1 MPRSPIIA
9 CLLALVILL
18 SGCARE
24 ATQTRLM
31 TSTTQTSPSA
41 IEWCG
46 SLALPGQWQDDTPV
60 GGLSA
65 LGWDRDES
73 LLYLISDRGWLHRA
87 RLRFEDSVEAGFED
101 GKLSGLEPLKTYV
114 LRDDDGN
121 ALDEDAADAESLVLR
136 HADNGLRG
144 DTTLLIGFERD
155 HRLQRFYPNG
165 LPIDEPLTP
174 KGLRRAK
181 PNTGAEAMG
190 RHVDKGIIV
199 GLESTPAGAIAGTTR
214 LFSLK
219 TGDEWHYPLAGAAG
233 SALTA
238 LETYG
243 DDLLALERA
252 FAPPAPLVISL
263 RRVSLGDDAEIEV
276 ETLAR
281 LSSGDGWRLDNFEGL
296 TRLGGNRY
304 LMVSD
309 DNFSLIQQTLLSCFE
324 LPPPRDA

>member
-1 MPRSPIIA
+1 MPRSPIIL
-9 CLLALVILL
+9 CLLALALL
-18 SGCARE
+18 LGGCVRE
-24 ATQTRLM
+24 ARQTRLM
-31 TSTTQTSPSA
+31 TSTTQASPSA

-46 SLALPGQWQDDTPV
+46 TLALPSQWQDDTPV

-87 RLRFEDSVEAGFED
+87 RLNFEAGSAD
-101 GKLSGLEPLKTYV
+101 GTLSGLEPLKTYV
-114 LRDDDGN
+114 LRDEDGN
-121 ALDEDAADAESLVLR
+121 ALDEDAADAESLVLQN
-136 HADNGLRG
+136 ADNGRRG
-144 DTTLLIGFERD
+144 DTTLLIGLERN

-165 LPIDEPLTP
+165 LPVDEPLTP

-181 PNTGAEAMG
+181 YNAGTEALG
-190 RHVDKGIIV
+190 WHVSEGIIV
-199 GLESTPAGAIAGTTR
+199 GLESTPGGTIEGTTR
-214 LFSLK
+214 LFSLQS
-219 TGDEWHYPLAGAAG
+219 GAEWTYPLADAAG

-263 RRVSLGDDAEIEV
+263 RRVRLADDATVEV

-281 LSSGDGWRLDNFEGL
+281 LSTGDGWRLDNFEGL
-296 TRLGGNRY
+296 TRLDGNRY

>member
-1 MPRSPIIA
+1 MPRLP
-9 CLLALVILL
+9 LLPYLLVISVLL
-18 SGCARE
+18 GGCARE
-24 ATQTRLM
+24 ARQTRLM
-31 TSTTQTSPSA
+31 TSTTQTSPAA

-46 SLALPGQWQDDTPV
+46 TLALPSQWQDDTPV

-65 LGWDRDES
+65 LGWDSDES
-73 LLYLISDRGWLHRA
+73 LLYLVSDRGWLHRV
-87 RLRFEDSVEAGFED
+87 RLDFED
-101 GKLSGLEPLKTYV
+101 GALRGLEPLKTYV
-114 LRDDDGN
+114 LRNDDGN
-121 ALDEDAADAESLVLR
+121 ALAEDAADAESLLLER
-136 HADNGLRG
+136 AANGIRG

-165 LPIDEPLTP
+165 LPVDEPLTP
-174 KGLRRAK
+174 KGLRRARY
-181 PNTGAEAMG
+181 NAGAEALG
-190 RHVDKGIIV
+190 RHAREGIIV
-199 GLESTPAGAIAGTTR
+199 GLESAPAGTIKGTTR

-219 TGDEWHYPLAGAAG
+219 SGAEWTYPLADDAG

-238 LETYG
+238 LESYG

-263 RRVSLGDDAEIEV
+263 RRVRLGDDAEIDV
-276 ETLAR
+276 KTLAR
-281 LSSGDGWRLDNFEGL
+281 LSTGDGWRLDNFEGL

-309 DNFSLIQQTLLSCFE
+309 DNFSLLQQTLLSCFK